1 MNVKKLWSLLA
12 LPIIYLI
19 FLLHPVAPQD
29 YLKIEVGLEKLPEIY
44 SLVDIEVY
52 NDEGQE
58 VEIDT
63 FDLLEDIYIFD
74 LEEGNYTLQ
83 LRYNNEIKSIPFR
96 RRMGYQELPKV
107 FFTASAF
114 DKKQSVFLYSML
126 FITSLLILSTSKVIN
141 KHKNKLLEM
150 ATYSL
155 LIIISLRFVIL
166 GLKFYDLHWWKFIFK
181 FSLFFEVFLGF
192 SLLYWVMEKVKF
204 SYSAAMRKG
213 IDLLLILQIIFT
225 GFLLFF
231 DFQRIIDL
239 LFYTNG
245 SNTLILICNILFAI
259 REFLFPTTAITIL
272 LTSLPPLVRNTSK
285 TRWRK
290 ELSFTLVAAVLTIF
304 SWYYTFHEFE
314 NGRLDSVVELYTF
327 LSVFILVL
335 FKAYIFSDSREY
347 SLLRH
352 SFWWSVRLN
361 YITFLAYIY
370 LIYTRS
376 FNYTL
381 TVLGVILLTDL
392 FYLNLRNSVESQH
405 FSLNRILFKEGEIAT
420 LSQLKSVIEAEVGK
434 VIPVSEISLEV
445 DLNGVVPC
453 REEEN
458 TLLFQGTLGEKPI
471 LSLRLFPLYPLK
483 IFERRALEE
492 LVEELPGIALRI
504 HYRES
509 ILEDTSLDGFAIGT
523 RLMELRELILLGTSM
538 EEGKVK
544 DSVEES
550 VLMEIDSLIEEVDTH
565 A

>member
-1 MNVKKLWSLLA
+1 MNIKKLWSLLA
-12 LPIIYLI
+12 LPLIYLI
-19 FLLHPVAPQD
+19 FLLYPVTPQD

-52 NDEGQE
+52 NQEGQE
-58 VEIDT
+58 MEIDT

-74 LEEGNYTLQ
+74 LEEGDYTLQ
-83 LRYNNEIKSIPFR
+83 LRYNNEVRFIPFKR
-96 RRMGYQELPKV
+96 REGYQELPKV

-141 KHKNKLLEM
+141 KHRNKLLEV

-155 LIIISLRFVIL
+155 LAIISLRFVIL
-166 GLKFYDLHWWKFIFK
+166 GLKFYDLHWWKYVFK
-181 FSLFFEVFLGF
+181 LSLFFEVFLGF
-192 SLLYWVMEKVKF
+192 ALLYWVMDRVKLPL
-204 SYSAAMRKG
+204 ADLVKRG
-213 IDLLLILQIIFT
+213 VGLLLILQIIFT

-239 LFYTNG
+239 LFYTKG
-245 SNTLILICNILFAI
+245 SNALIFMCDILFAV
-259 REFLFPTTAITIL
+259 REFLFPTIATIIFL
-272 LTSLPPLVRNTSK
+272 SSIYPLVRNTSRVK
-285 TRWRK
+285 WRK
-290 ELSFTLVAAVLTIF
+290 EFSFTLVAAVLTVF

-314 NGRLDSVVELYTF
+314 NGRLDSVVEIYTF

-347 SLLRH
+347 NLLRY

-370 LIYTRS
+370 LIYTRN

-381 TVLGVILLTDL
+381 TVLGVILMTDI

-405 FSLNRILFKEGEIAT
+405 FSMSRILFKEGEVAT
-420 LSQLKSVIEAEVGK
+420 LSQLKSLVEGEVGK
-434 VIPVSEISLEV
+434 VIPVSHISLDV
-445 DLNGVVPC
+445 DFNGVTPEKD
-453 REEEN
+453 EE
-458 TLLFQGTLGEKPI
+458 GTLFFTGTLNKRAI
-471 LSLRLFPLYPLK
+471 LSLRLSPLYPLK

-492 LVEELPGIALRI
+492 LVEELPGVALRI

-509 ILEDTSLDGFAIGT
+509 LLEGPSMDSFTMGT
-523 RLMELRELILLGTSM
+523 RLMELRELILLGSSM

-544 DSVEES
+544 DSIKES
-550 VLMEIDSLIEEVDTH
+550 VLKEIDSLIEEVDSH
-565 A
+565 V